1 MITDQNGRL
10 IRYFDFL
17 PHNILTIPLG
27 TPNITY
33 NILKIPPGNTND
45 IPWYSSSWEYQ
56 TYLKIFYTYPWEHL
70 SPKIPHNFL
79 NKPLEIPNISHGIH
93 NPGNIE
99 HTHDILNI
107 SLGTLNIPHDILDI
121 LLGTPN
127 IPHDNSNLN
136 PVNINHTPW

>member
-1 MITDQNGRL
+1 MADLSDISTFYPITS
-10 IRYFDFL
+10 L
-17 PHNILTIPLG
+17 PYP
-27 TPNITY
+27 
-33 NILKIPPGNTND
+33 
-45 IPWYSSSWEYQ
+45 WEYQ
-56 TYLKIFYTYPWEHL
+56 TYPKIFLTYPWEHL

-136 PVNINHTPW
+136 PVNINHTP